1 MNSQQTEELE
11 QRRMGSPE
19 EFELTVNTI
28 KELHKNI
35 EKSNTLSVSAM
46 EEHNKYWNI
55 MKYVFELV
63 AKRGYSENNYNFEF
77 LLTIQKHMIEFAN
90 KNNITYTLSGGRRRN
105 NSKHA
110 DMKMKDVKILCKNNN
125 IKLSTTVNNKR
136 VVYTKKELIT
146 KLKRKK
152 AL

>member
-1 MNSQQTEELE
+1 
-11 QRRMGSPE
+11 MGSPE

-28 KELHKNI
+28 NELHNKI
-35 EKSNTLSVSAM
+35 ENSTLSVSAM
-46 EEHNKYWNI
+46 EEHNKYWNT
-55 MKYVFELV
+55 MKNVIELF
-63 AKRGYSENNYNFEF
+63 AKSGYSENNYNLEF
-77 LLTIQKHMIEFAN
+77 LLIIQEHMIKFAN
-90 KNNITYTLSGGRRRN
+90 ENNITHGGRRRN

-110 DMKMKDVKILCKNNN
+110 DMKMKDVKILCKKNQ
-125 IKLSTTVNNKR
+125 IKLSATVNGKR

>member
-1 MNSQQTEELE
+1 
-11 QRRMGSPE
+11 
-19 EFELTVNTI
+19 
-28 KELHKNI
+28 
-35 EKSNTLSVSAM
+35 
-46 EEHNKYWNI
+46 
-55 MKYVFELV
+55 
-63 AKRGYSENNYNFEF
+63 
-77 LLTIQKHMIEFAN
+77 MIEFAN

>member
-1 MNSQQTEELE
+1 MNSQQTEE
-11 QRRMGSPE
+11 RMGSE
-19 EFELTVNTI
+19 AQFNITV
-28 KELHKNI
+28 ENI
-35 EKSNTLSVSAM
+35 YKIHEQIQNSTSDSSVK
-46 EEHNKYWNI
+46 EEHNRYWNI
-55 MKYVFELV
+55 MNKVIELV
-63 AKRGYSENNYNFEF
+63 AISGYSPDPDNHNLEI
-77 LLTIQKHMIEFAN
+77 LLNIQKHMIEFAN

-110 DMKMKDVKILCKNNN
+110 DMKMKDVKILCKKNQ